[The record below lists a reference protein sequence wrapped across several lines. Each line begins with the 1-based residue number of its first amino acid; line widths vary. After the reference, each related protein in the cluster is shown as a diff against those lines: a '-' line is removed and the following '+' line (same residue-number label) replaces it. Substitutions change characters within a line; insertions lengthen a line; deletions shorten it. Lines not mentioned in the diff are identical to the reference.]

1 MISLRNILSKR
12 EISIVLAAIFLAFF
26 VIVPVVLA
34 NDTGA
39 KKALEGLNQTAAE
52 GYLGDSSQT
61 GGLDAKVI
69 TNIPTTIGK
78 VVGAGL
84 AFIGIIFFVL
94 MIYGGFTWMMAK
106 GNEQEVAKAKNLI
119 YSAVIGLIIVLA
131 AYAITVYIGGQL
143 TGT

>member
-12 EISIVLAAIFLAFF
+12 EMNIVLIAIFLAFF
-26 VIVPVVLA
+26 VIAPVVLA

-39 KKALEGLNQTAAE
+39 KRALEGLNQTASE
-52 GYLGDSSQT
+52 GYLGVPGSKLGD
-61 GGLDAKVI
+61 KVI

-84 AFIGIIFFVL
+84 AFVGIIFFVL
-94 MIYGGFTWMMAK
+94 MIYGGFTWMMAR
-106 GNEQEVAKAKNLI
+106 GDEQQVAKAKELI
-119 YSAVIGLIIVLA
+119 YAAVIGLIIVLA
-131 AYAITVYIGGQL
+131 AYAITAYIGGQL